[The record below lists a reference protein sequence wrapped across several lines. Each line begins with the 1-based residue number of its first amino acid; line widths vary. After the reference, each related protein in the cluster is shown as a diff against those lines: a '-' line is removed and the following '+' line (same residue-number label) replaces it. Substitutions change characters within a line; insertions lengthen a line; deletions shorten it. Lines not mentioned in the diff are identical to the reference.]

1 MTRLFVRFFVP
12 VVVKGKCQGLMF
24 SDSVSPT
31 PFRQLRR
38 LVLRLRQVFA
48 VWLPGERP

>member
-24 SDSVSPT
+24 SDFVSPA
-31 PFRQLRR
+31 PFKRLGLLSHHMRQA
-38 LVLRLRQVFA
+38 FA
-48 VWLPGERP
+48 S